1 MKISDLKGK
10 KILVLGLS
18 TTGFAA
24 AKFLLRAGADCY
36 LSDSNALSDENKPKA
51 EVLKK
56 AGAKLEFGGHSTD
69 FIKNAEFC
77 VLSPSIPP
85 NAEVL
90 KLLDEF
96 KIPYFSD
103 IELAWRIKPEK
114 TKIVAITGTNG
125 KTTTT
130 MLVSQKKRKKYLA
143 PAAGNVGVSPLDY
156 LCTAA
161 NSGISLDVMSEI
173 KAMSDIEPDFL
184 VIEASSY
191 QLHYAKDFAPDV
203 AIFCNLTPDH
213 LSWHGG
219 IQKYFEDK
227 AKMYKNMGKSAHGVL
242 NFDDERVCRIETA
255 ADKHYFALNDA
266 MLGAKKPEFKPGL
279 NDSYIKDGKIYYG
292 ATPVID
298 VKDVPIVG
306 AHNLQNVMC
315 AVIAAKAAG
324 LDNDI
329 IKAGIMSF
337 KAPRHRCEFI
347 LELNGVSYY
356 NDSKATNPE
365 ASNVAI
371 GAFNGKRVV
380 LIAGGRDKNTP
391 LDEFCALIKKH
402 IEKVVLIGEAA
413 QRFKE
418 ALDDAGFNNIAFSK
432 TLEGAIDEAE
442 SEKPDV
448 VLFSP
453 ACASFDMFKN
463 YEVRG
468 DAFRDY
474 VLSKKSGVRR

>member
-1 MKISDLKGK
+1 MKSNLELKNE

-24 AKFLLRAGADCY
+24 AKFLLRAGADCF
-36 LSDSNALSDENKPKA
+36 LSDSNELSEENKSKA
-51 EVLKK
+51 EILKK
-56 AGAKLEFGGHSTD
+56 AGAKLEFNGHS
-69 FIKNAEFC
+69 KEFAKGAKFC
-77 VLSPSIPP
+77 ILSPSIPQT
-85 NAEVL
+85 ASVFG
-90 KLLDEF
+90 LLEELN
-96 KIPYFSD
+96 IPYFSD
-103 IELAWRIKPEK
+103 IELAFKMKPDK

-130 MLVSQKKRKKYLA
+130 MLVSHILSGKYLA
-143 PAAGNVGVSPLDY
+143 PATGNVGVSPLDY
-156 LCTAA
+156 LCPVI
-161 NSGISLDVMSEI
+161 NSSIAGDVVSEI
-173 KAMSDIEPDFL
+173 KAASDIEPDYL
-184 VIEASSY
+184 VVEASSY
-191 QLHYAKDFAPDV
+191 QLHYTKDFAPNA

-213 LSWHGG
+213 IAWHNG
-219 IQKYFEDK
+219 IENYFNDK
-227 AKMYKNMGKSAHGVL
+227 AKMFKNMGEDTHAIL
-242 NFDDERVCRIETA
+242 NFDDERAKNVSTKA
-255 ADKHYFALNDA
+255 LKHYFMLNATGGANDA
-266 MLGAKKPEFKPGL
+266 F
-279 NDSYIKDGKIYYG
+279 IKGGKIYYG
-292 ATPVID
+292 TDSVID

-315 AVIAAKAAG
+315 ALIAAKTAG
-324 LDNDI
+324 LSNEL
-329 IKAGIMSF
+329 IKERIKSF
-337 KAPRHRCEFI
+337 KAPKHRCELV
-347 LELNGVSYY
+347 LEIDGISYY

-371 GAFNGKRVV
+371 GAFNGKRTV

-391 LDEFCALIKKH
+391 LEEFCELIKKN

-418 ALDDAGFNNIAFSK
+418 ALICAGFKNIVFSK
-432 TLEGAIDEAE
+432 TLENAIDEAE
-442 SEKPDV
+442 FGKPDV

-474 VLSKKSGVRR
+474 VLSKKLRTRR

>member
-1 MKISDLKGK
+1 METKQLKNK

-24 AKFLLRAGADCY
+24 AKFLLRAGADCF
-36 LSDSNALSDENKPKA
+36 LSDSNELSKENEAKA
-51 EVLKK
+51 DILKK
-56 AGAKLEFGGHSTD
+56 AGAKLEFGGHSKE
-69 FIKNAEFC
+69 FIKGAEFC

-85 NAEVL
+85 NAPVL
-90 KLLDEF
+90 GLLEEL

-103 IELAWRIKPEK
+103 IELAFKIKSDK
-114 TKIVAITGTNG
+114 TKIIAITGTNG

-130 MLVSQKKRKKYLA
+130 MLVSHILSGKYTA

-156 LCTAA
+156 LCPLAD
-161 NSGISLDVMSEI
+161 SKFGVDVSLEI
-173 KAMSDIEPDFL
+173 KAAADAEPDYL
-184 VIEASSY
+184 VVEASSY
-191 QLHYAKDFAPDV
+191 QLHYTKDFAPNA

-213 LSWHGG
+213 IAWHGG
-219 IQKYFEDK
+219 IENYFNDK
-227 AKMYKNMGKSAHGVL
+227 AKMYRNMGENAHAVL
-242 NFDDERVCRIETA
+242 NFDDERVKNISTKA
-255 ADKHYFALNDA
+255 SKHYFMLNASGGEDDA
-266 MLGAKKPEFKPGL
+266 
-279 NDSYIKDGKIYYG
+279 YVKDEKIYYG
-292 ATPVID
+292 DEPVID

-306 AHNLQNVMC
+306 NHNLQNVMC
-315 AVIAAKAAG
+315 AVIAAKAAR
-324 LDNDI
+324 LSNEL
-329 IKAGIMSF
+329 IKERIKSF
-337 KAPRHRCEFI
+337 KAPKHRCEFI
-347 LELNGVSYY
+347 LELNGISYY

-371 GAFNGKRVV
+371 GAFGGKKTV

-391 LDEFCALIKKH
+391 LDEFCELIKKN

-413 QRFKE
+413 QRFSE
-418 ALDDAGFNNIAFSK
+418 ALTGAGFSDIVFSK
-432 TLEGAIDEAE
+432 TLEEAVDEAE
-442 SEKPDV
+442 RGKPDV

-474 VLSKKSGVRR
+474 VLSKKSGTR